1 MENWPGQIVRTFQKR
16 TDLKFQG
23 NMRGGD
29 HSYPGV
35 PHAAWN
41 FTKENLHQIY
51 FPATYLK

>member
-1 MENWPGQIVRTFQKR
+1 
-16 TDLKFQG
+16 
-23 NMRGGD
+23 MRGGD

-41 FTKENLHQIY
+41 FTKENFHQIY